1 MADDPVDVEATLAE
15 IGIQTRRRIDAH
27 LSDRQPTRWLWDTA
41 RIYPLRP
48 GKAIRPALCVAA
60 GGAFGA
66 RVDDVMPL
74 AAAIEMLHNGF
85 LVHDDIQDGSLLRR
99 GEPTLHE
106 QVGIPLA
113 LNAGDALI
121 AAALEMVDDSTTV
134 LGSRVTR
141 RIAGDFDR
149 MLQHT
154 VEGQAIELGWQR
166 DVVID
171 LDADDYL
178 DMIMRKT
185 CWYTTIHP
193 LRTGMLVGT
202 LGRDVSPSLVRFG
215 FCLGSAF
222 QIQDD
227 LLNLVGDE
235 ARYGKE
241 ILGDLY
247 EGKRTLMLIH
257 LLREANRADR
267 EELVSGY
274 LTESRQD
281 RTPDQIRHV
290 FDLMQQYGSID
301 YARDFARGIRA
312 AAFDAFEEAFEA
324 AQPGSDLD
332 FLWGMTSFMLD
343 RTA

>member
-1 MADDPVDVEATLAE
+1 MRT
-15 IGIQTRRRIDAH
+15 
-27 LSDRQPTRWLWDTA
+27 
-41 RIYPLRP
+41 
-48 GKAIRPALCVAA
+48 GKAIRPALCVVA
-60 GGAFGA
+60 GSAFGA
-66 RVDDVMPL
+66 RVDEVMPL

-99 GEPTLHE
+99 GDPTLHE
-106 QVGIPLA
+106 QVGLALA

-121 AAALEMVDDSTTV
+121 AAALEMVDDSTAV
-134 LGSRVTR
+134 LGPRVTR
-141 RIAGDFDR
+141 RIATDFDR
-149 MLQHT
+149 MLRHT

-166 DVVID
+166 DVVTD
-171 LDADDYL
+171 LHADDYL

-202 LGRDVSPSLVRFG
+202 LGRDVSPRLVHFG
-215 FCLGSAF
+215 FCLGAAF

-227 LLNLVGDE
+227 LLNLIGDE
-235 ARYGKE
+235 AEYGKE

-257 LLREANRADR
+257 LLREASHGDR
-267 EELVSGY
+267 ELLLNDY
-274 LTESRQD
+274 LTRTRRD
-281 RTPDQIRHV
+281 RTEDQVRQV
-290 FDLMQQYGSID
+290 FDMMRHYGSVD
-301 YARDFARGIRA
+301 YAQDFARGIRSAAFETFDEAFA
-312 AAFDAFEEAFEA
+312 AAP
-324 AQPGSDLD
+324 PGSDLD